1 MTEVSI
7 YRENGDHHIRI
18 EGHAGYGEVGKDIVC
33 AGISTL
39 AYTMINEL
47 TNLEKQGVRSSYQ
60 LTDGKI
66 HIIFSGDEKI
76 LNPVESVIITGF
88 EMIAENFPDNLSLTR
103 GENKNKIC

>member
-1 MTEVSI
+1 MTKVTIWQEKD
-7 YRENGDHHIRI
+7 EHHIKI
-18 EGHAGYGEVGKDIVC
+18 EGHAGYGEAGNDIVC

-47 TNLEKQGVRSSYQ
+47 TNLEKHGVMSSYQ

-76 LNPVESVIITGF
+76 FEPVESVIITGF
-88 EMIAENFPDNLSLTR
+88 EMISENFPDNLTLTR